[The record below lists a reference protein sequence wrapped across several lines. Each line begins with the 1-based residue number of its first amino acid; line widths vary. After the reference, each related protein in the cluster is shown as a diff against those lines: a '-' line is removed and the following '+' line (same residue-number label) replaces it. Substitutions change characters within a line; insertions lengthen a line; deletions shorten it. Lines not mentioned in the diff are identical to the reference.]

1 MMTATNRAP
10 TARTTGIVVA
20 GLIKSF
26 GETPVLRGI
35 DFEVEPG
42 TMLALLG
49 PNGAGKT
56 TTVRILAT
64 LLEPDGGTVLVG
76 GHDVTKHP
84 ARAREVFGLTG
95 QTTSVDELLTG
106 HENLAMVGRLLGL
119 DTTSARRRADQLL
132 VLLGLED
139 SGDRRVKTYS
149 GGMKRRLDLAASM
162 VRTPSIMFLDE
173 PTTGLDPLARQKV
186 WNIIRNLLGRGTT
199 VLLTTQYLEEADVL
213 ADSIAVIDDGRVI
226 TQGTPAALKRR
237 IGAER
242 AELTFADAAG
252 VAAAA
257 ALLADLGVVSDAAR
271 RVLTMG
277 IDDPWRLHDILDRL
291 RRSELKPQSVIVT
304 QPTLDDVFLAVT
316 AAGPDHEGS
325 RV

>member
-1 MMTATNRAP
+1 MMTATNRSP

-95 QTTSVDELLTG
+95 QATSVDELLTG
-106 HENLAMVGRLLGL
+106 HENLVMVGRLLGL

-139 SGDRRVKTYS
+139 AGDRRVKTYS

-199 VLLTTQYLEEADVL
+199 VLLTTQYLEEADLL
-213 ADSIAVIDDGRVI
+213 ADSIAVIDDGRVV

-257 ALLADLGVVSDAAR
+257 ALLADLGVVSDVAR
-271 RVLTMG
+271 TMLTLG
-277 IDDPWRLHDILDRL
+277 FDDPWRLHDILDRL

-316 AAGPDHEGS
+316 AARSDHEGS